1 MKNSETKEFIAY
13 EYLNIN
19 VKSDKEPLYTDCYE
33 AFGWILTNNAALVEE
48 GDYYLNNLPNV
59 NVTKQVN
66 LKFKRDRKIP
76 NKGELQTLQR
86 KMENSLKEID
96 KLEKEPMSKGVT
108 KSLSI
113 GLIGTIFL
121 AISVFAITAS
131 TLSLSNYIICIISG
145 IIGLAGWLFGFLSY
159 KNTKTKVE
167 KENTQLIEEQ
177 YNAVYDCCEKASK
190 LIK

>member
-59 NVTKQVN
+59 NVTKQVT

-96 KLEKEPMSKGVT
+96 KLEKEPHNKGIT

-177 YNAVYDCCEKASK
+177 YNTVYDCCEKASK